1 MDDEELVEIGDED
14 DNDHLDNSARAKMLR
29 KEARVSLTLTI
40 DPVIVL
46 NYQTIRN
53 RESAQRSR
61 NQRKAHLAYLEV
73 RVAEL
78 EKENRAL
85 RSGETP
91 PPTRSAER
99 EASPANSVISLAND
113 LGIPPEI
120 VSSSGGVNLATV
132 APPPA
137 DLDVKPVVAP
147 ASPPLT
153 NVQGPPLFGDMTIN
167 SLQAENAAIRERVG
181 LLENL
186 VKQVVALSNLGGI
199 PSAQPPAKSAAPPT
213 SPAYVAPQ
221 SFEWDAILNASNA
234 NAESIN
240 ARLSATL
247 SPPMFPVQPLDVAT
261 DLSISSANPALPSN
275 TNANLACH
283 PAVVVTCATSQ
294 ALQRARTP
302 SRLVPL
308 EMSSARLGMMAKVVI
323 AMAKLRD
330 MSSLR
335 SKVSTAKPLTWTTK
349 SQRTRQ
355 RLVRRTE
362 VRRRQWRQSGMKG

>member
-1 MDDEELVEIGDED
+1 
-14 DNDHLDNSARAKMLR
+14 
-29 KEARVSLTLTI
+29 
-40 DPVIVL
+40 
-46 NYQTIRN
+46 
-53 RESAQRSR
+53 
-61 NQRKAHLAYLEV
+61 LAYLEV

-91 PPTRSAER
+91 PPARSAER
-99 EASPANSVISLAND
+99 EASPAQSVISLAND

-137 DLDVKPVVAP
+137 DLDVKPLVAP
-147 ASPPLT
+147 ASPMLT
-153 NVQGPPLFGDMTIN
+153 HVQATPSIGDNTIN
-167 SLQAENAAIRERVG
+167 SLQTENAALRERVG

-199 PSAQPPAKSAAPPT
+199 PSSQPPAQTTVAPP
-213 SPAYVAPQ
+213 SPALVPPQ

-234 NAESIN
+234 DTQSAT

-247 SPPMFPVQPLDVAT
+247 SPPMFPVQPLETAI
-261 DLSISSANPALPSN
+261 DLSIPSANPALASN
-275 TNANLACH
+275 IDVNLACH
-283 PAVVVTCATSQ
+283 PAVVVTCASSQ
-294 ALQRARTP
+294 ALQRARTH
-302 SRLVPL
+302 SLSVPL

-323 AMAKLRD
+323 ALAKLRD
-330 MSSLR
+330 MSNLR
-335 SKVSTAKPLTWTTK
+335 LKASTPKPSTWTTR
-349 SQRTRQ
+349 SQRTRL